1 MSHKGEMKSWAKY
14 LRYYKFLGFS
24 ARGEIPT
31 VWTSGGLRKIQEL
44 LTPDCPDILR
54 EHIQLI
60 NSCFPPD
67 IVNYFSPD
75 YPQTLLD
82 RIDQYAPTL
91 NIDPSLWT
99 EKLFSDTKIPTDVKE
114 EIVALQKSVYVKN
127 KEQQQPA
134 QAISGANDQDG
145 GAGGRRRSNKSGTAI
160 NMGGDAKPPLPM

>member
-1 MSHKGEMKSWAKY
+1 M
-14 LRYYKFLGFS
+14 
-24 ARGEIPT
+24 
-31 VWTSGGLRKIQEL
+31 
-44 LTPDCPDILR
+44 
-54 EHIQLI
+54 
-60 NSCFPPD
+60 
-67 IVNYFSPD
+67 NYFSPD

-160 NMGGDAKPPLPM
+160 NMGGDAKPPLPMWKKFFNKKRANSVSYIFMYILVFKPFLCISKMSELY